1 MSVPIRPAKEHT
13 EQMPTATA
21 TPSTAATADPVRAR
35 DGRPEPPLEQV
46 IPGLLASAPEPLPFG
61 EALQIRAFLLRREA
75 GNVLLYR
82 SAELLGQAGGIALAG
97 GIARR
102 YLSHAHEASPLNDRL
117 GEASGAPLFVHA
129 ADAPEVARL
138 NRVRASFRRRH
149 RLDDDLE
156 VIPIPGHTP
165 GATAFLWRAGEHR
178 VLFTGDSVMIGRH
191 GWRGAFLEG
200 TSDRE
205 AYIES
210 ISLLAGLP
218 FDLIVPAISR
228 RGRPAWQ
235 FVRPEQARLRLEQ
248 IGARLS
254 AGESG

>member
-129 ADAPEVARL
+129 ADAPEAARL

-165 GATAFLWRAGEHR
+165 GATAYLWDSGNHR
-178 VLFTGDSVMIGRH
+178 VLFPGDTVLPGRR
-191 GWRGAFLEG
+191 GWRAAYLEG
-200 TSDRE
+200 TSDRR
-205 AYIES
+205 AYVDS
-210 ISLLAGLP
+210 LLLLAGLE

-228 RGRPAWQ
+228 RGRSAWQ
-235 FVRPEQARLRLEQ
+235 FFRPERAREELEAIAGRLR
-248 IGARLS
+248 